1 MRYRCGYKED
11 DGKTSFVTSWS
22 TSSSFD
28 GLSFPSGKSFL
39 RQNPMNRYY
48 ICETGSVKELALRDD
63 SILFLS
69 HRYGRR
75 DLFLVSY
82 TENKDKKGACTKRR
96 QYLISFPTGMVEE
109 ICFLFLILK
118 KKTKNTRVSCLPIVI
133 CYTRCLNY
141 GFFWKWV
148 EKRQVVP
155 NLAFVLHY

>member
-48 ICETGSVKELALRDD
+48 ICETRSVKELALRDD
-63 SILFLS
+63 SILS
-69 HRYGRR
+69 
-75 DLFLVSY
+75 
-82 TENKDKKGACTKRR
+82 A
-96 QYLISFPTGMVEE
+96 SFSTGMVEE
-109 ICFLFLILK
+109 ICFVFLILK
-118 KKTKNTRVSCLPIVI
+118 TKTKNTRVSCLPIVV
-133 CYTRCLNY
+133 CSTRCLNY

-148 EKRQVVP
+148 EKRQAVP